1 MSKVILITGASSGI
15 GKTLAE
21 TLHARGY
28 QVFGTSRTP
37 ATLQS
42 GKFEMLPLDVTD
54 DESVVACVAQVLQRA
69 GRLDVLINN
78 AGYDLYAAAQDTD
91 FADYLGQMET
101 NLWGA
106 VRMTNAVLPTMQT
119 QRSGRIINMS
129 SLGGRL
135 ALPFNSAYSASKFAL
150 EGYSESLR
158 YELLPAN
165 IFVSL
170 AEAGQ
175 VKTESLGRSIRGTAN
190 GSSRQIALRMQTAGQ
205 KAQLT
210 PQMVAVAV
218 TRIIEAS
225 QPRLRYVVGSQAHL
239 TLWLQRWLPVRLFED
254 ILLQQ
259 FVKPVISQSPR

>member
-15 GKTLAE
+15 GKTLAA

-28 QVFGTSRTP
+28 QVFGTSRNP

-42 GKFEMLPLDVTD
+42 NKFEMLPLDVTD
-54 DESVVACVAQVLQRA
+54 NDSVASCIAQVLQRA
-69 GRLDVLINN
+69 GRLDVLVNN

-91 FADYLGQMET
+91 LTDYMAQMET

-106 VRMTNAVLPTMQT
+106 VRMTNAVLPMMQA
-119 QRSGRIINMS
+119 QHSGRIINMS

-170 AEAGQ
+170 VEAGQ
-175 VKTESLGRSIRGTAN
+175 VKTDSLERSIRGTAS
-190 GSSRQIALRMQTAGQ
+190 GTSRQIALRMQTAGK

-210 PQMVAVAV
+210 PQTVTIAV

-225 QPRLRYVVGSQAHL
+225 RPRLRYVVGSQAHL
-239 TLWLQRWLPVRLFED
+239 TLWLQRWLPAGLFED
-254 ILLQQ
+254 ILVQQ
-259 FVKPVISQSPR
+259 FVTPITAHSVR